1 MGFNK
6 FEFNKFE
13 PIRFDP
19 NSKSALKGN
28 ITSTITTITKLIES
42 KEFNQMVD
50 LDTILAME
58 DVRQELIKVRKNM

>member
-6 FEFNKFE
+6 FEFKKFE

-19 NSKSALKGN
+19 NSKSALKSN